1 MTTCPSC
8 GTQNDAGNRFCDQC
22 GSRIGGDSP
31 GATASVPPIVS
42 PSDPTVAAPVCPNC
56 GSTVLPGEAFCD
68 SCGADLQALLQP
80 AVPAT
85 PVAATPVVASSEAP
99 TMLATAPTAEG
110 ICRACGAAVVPG
122 ERFCDNCGADLQAAP
137 ASPIM
142 VPPPVTV
149 PPPVPPVDPNG
160 ATLVGVPPP
169 VVTPPVE
176 PAPPV
181 VTPVEAAPPVV
192 TPVEAA
198 PPVVTPPVEA
208 APPVV
213 TPVEPAPPA
222 LDQAAYTAR
231 RSELEGIITSQQQ
244 IITQFEQMQTL
255 FGATVPPAVT
265 QGLAEARTT
274 LARAQADLATLQ
286 PPAAPAVDPA
296 VVKAFE
302 EECTHQ
308 QQIITQFA
316 QMQALFGAATP
327 PAVMQGLAEARE
339 ALALAQAGLAALG
352 VTVPALPVTPPPPA
366 AVAPP
371 PAPAPVL
378 GPRLVVA
385 DGSTTLPLPTDKAQI
400 IVGREDPVSNIF
412 PEVDLTSFG
421 GEMGGVSRQHARITN
436 SGGQWLITDLNS
448 TNYTRINGTR
458 LEPDVPTPLPDG
470 ARVQFGRVALTFH
483 L

>member
-1 MTTCPSC
+1 MP
-8 GTQNDAGNRFCDQC
+8 
-22 GSRIGGDSP
+22 
-31 GATASVPPIVS
+31 TAVS
-42 PSDPTVAAPVCPNC
+42 PSDPTMAAPACPNC

-68 SCGADLQALLQP
+68 SCGADLQALLQA
-80 AVPAT
+80 AVPAP
-85 PVAATPVVASSEAP
+85 PVATPPGEVSPNDPTVIAP
-99 TMLATAPTAEG
+99 PVSPPPAAPTAEG
-110 ICRACGAAVVPG
+110 VCRACGAAVVPG
-122 ERFCDNCGADLQAAP
+122 ERFCDNCGADLQAPP
-137 ASPIM
+137 A
-142 VPPPVTV
+142 PPVTV
-149 PPPVPPVDPNG
+149 SPTDVTLVGSVAPPPVEPAPPVAPPPVEP
-160 ATLVGVPPP
+160 APPVAPPPVEPAPP

-181 VTPVEAAPPVV
+181 VTPPE
-192 TPVEAA
+192 EAA
-198 PPVVTPPVEA
+198 PPVVTPPEEA

-213 TPVEPAPPA
+213 TPPEEAAPPA

-244 IITQFEQMQTL
+244 IITQLEQMQTL
-255 FGATVPPAVT
+255 FGAAVPPAVT

-274 LARAQADLATLQ
+274 LARAQADLANLQ

-302 EECTHQ
+302 EECAHQ

-327 PAVMQGLAEARE
+327 PTVTQGLTEARE
-339 ALALAQAGLAALG
+339 ALARAQAGLAALG
-352 VTVPALPVTPPPPA
+352 VTVPAPPVTPPPPA

-371 PAPAPVL
+371 PTPAPVL

-385 DGSTTLPLPTDKAQI
+385 DGSATLPLPTDKAQI

-412 PEVDLTSFG
+412 PEVDLTPFG

-436 SGGQWLITDLNS
+436 SGGQWLITDMNS